1 MRLALNAALP
11 PHLGLLLWVWGG
23 RDACA
28 CSGKEAGAHLIRR
41 GVAHAVLGTHGS
53 EQGQAGQQKRGA
65 LAHPAGCYVQ
75 ARRAYSIG
83 LTPSP
88 LTLKILSYAGK
99 GAQLTRY
106 EYEYDS
112 ATQPTLLRPLRP
124 IL

>member
-28 CSGKEAGAHLIRR
+28 CSGKEAGAHLVRR

-75 ARRAYSIG
+75 ARRAIG

-106 EYEYDS
+106 EYDS
-112 ATQPTLLRPLRP
+112 TQPIPSGRRGL
-124 IL
+124 

>member
-75 ARRAYSIG
+75 ARRAYRAHTVASDPQDFIIRWQRSAAHEVRVRVRFGDATHSFG
-83 LTPSP
+83 L
-88 LTLKILSYAGK
+88 
-99 GAQLTRY
+99 
-106 EYEYDS
+106 
-112 ATQPTLLRPLRP
+112 
-124 IL
+124 